1 MQIPIALTTRDNFKT
16 VDDATHSELSLLL
29 AASLTAPKAE
39 GNGEVKRSMKK
50 TGLNNNIS

>member
-1 MQIPIALTTRDNFKT
+1 MQIPIALTIRDNFKT
-16 VDDATHSELSLLL
+16 VDDPTHSELHLLL

-50 TGLNNNIS
+50 TGLNNYIS

>member
-1 MQIPIALTTRDNFKT
+1 MQIPIALTIRDNFKT
-16 VDDATHSELSLLL
+16 ADDPTHSELSLLL
-29 AASLTAPKAE
+29 AASFTAPEVE